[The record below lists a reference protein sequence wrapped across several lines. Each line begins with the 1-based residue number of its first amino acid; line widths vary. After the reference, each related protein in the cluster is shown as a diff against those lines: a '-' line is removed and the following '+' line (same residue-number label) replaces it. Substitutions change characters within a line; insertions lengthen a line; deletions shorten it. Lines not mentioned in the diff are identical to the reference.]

1 MPDLWQRPRCF
12 RPSLLVAAQVR
23 HQLHLLAGVLGAGVD
38 YVVELAEEL
47 EADHAEQMH
56 PAGQPED
63 QQVFLRS
70 GRDGAGGA
78 FQIGAGRRW

>member
-1 MPDLWQRPRCF
+1 M
-12 RPSLLVAAQVR
+12 
-23 HQLHLLAGVLGAGVD
+23 D